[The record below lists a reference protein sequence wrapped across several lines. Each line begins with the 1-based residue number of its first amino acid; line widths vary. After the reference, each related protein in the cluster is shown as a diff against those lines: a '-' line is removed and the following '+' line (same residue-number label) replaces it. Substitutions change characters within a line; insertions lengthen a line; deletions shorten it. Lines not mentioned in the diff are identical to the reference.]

1 MIRIRYKD
9 KKIYDKIRNI
19 NRWIDV
25 GVRNGILPK
34 RANNQQHVDNY
45 IKWVDVL
52 NKRNIIIEESSKPK
66 FYQLTKK
73 RNKMRKLIFE
83 IKKGN
88 EVSHMEFITDRT
100 PGWTIQQ
107 YLRNR
112 SDIVMTL
119 ISNNTTD
126 EKDYSTREITLNNN
140 EK

>member
-1 MIRIRYKD
+1 
-9 KKIYDKIRNI
+9 
-19 NRWIDV
+19 
-25 GVRNGILPK
+25 
-34 RANNQQHVDNY
+34 
-45 IKWVDVL
+45 
-52 NKRNIIIEESSKPK
+52 
-66 FYQLTKK
+66 
-73 RNKMRKLIFE
+73 MRKLIFE

-88 EVSHMEFITDRT
+88 EVSHMEFITART